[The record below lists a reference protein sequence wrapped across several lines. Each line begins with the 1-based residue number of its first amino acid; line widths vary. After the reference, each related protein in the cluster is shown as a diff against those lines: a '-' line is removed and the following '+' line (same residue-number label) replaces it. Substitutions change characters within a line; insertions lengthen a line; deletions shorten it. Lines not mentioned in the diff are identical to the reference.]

1 MVHSQ
6 MEKKNL
12 TENIFEETWT
22 LFTPDTDFQLTVLK
36 IIKELKETMKGT
48 KANQEQYMKM

>member
-1 MVHSQ
+1 

-36 IIKELKETMKGT
+36 ILKELKETMKGN